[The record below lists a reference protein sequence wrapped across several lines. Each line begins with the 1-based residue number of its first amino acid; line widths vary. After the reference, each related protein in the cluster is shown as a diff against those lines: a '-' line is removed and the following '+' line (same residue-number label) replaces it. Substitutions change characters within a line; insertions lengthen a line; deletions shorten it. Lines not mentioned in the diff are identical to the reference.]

1 MSNRVSTTISFE
13 EHFGPKVPD
22 VAVSPEQLTMVPRS
36 SGEGS
41 RLGELVEQMRR
52 SVVSATESTD
62 RAAKS
67 QLWDEYRMARTEAL
81 AMLAPPLENRRLRSV

>member
-1 MSNRVSTTISFE
+1 MSNGVSTTISFE

-22 VAVSPEQLTMVPRS
+22 VAVSPEQLAMVPLG
-36 SGEGS
+36 SGEGA

-52 SVVSATESTD
+52 SVVNATESPD

-81 AMLAPPLENRRLRSV
+81 AILAAPVENRRLRSV